1 MAAAM
6 PIWATV
12 TARTIAAQRP
22 RARPGRVGAPGEPG
36 DQHAAHHQ
44 EGEGEDP
51 MGPVQRGQGRGRRED
66 PAVAE
71 RKAQAQEPGV
81 KVGHLGAEQDHHEPE
96 PGGRQHQAVP
106 AVSLPG
112 RAAGRS
118 RPAASPARSATT
130 RSVARRTIALARWTM
145 TTQGGRTSLTV
156 MAPRRTWT
164 TSSTAARVAGPRRAG
179 SARCRRQATSGHG
192 EDEEAHQGGG
202 PPVADLDQ
210 GREVERGEPLAVTK
224 GPMIPAPHAGAGD
237 PHHPT
242 QNDQPERQSRS
253 GPGQPPEETG
263 VGMGLET
270 QGIRPP
276 QVSAGKERCA
286 AVPCQRYI

>member
-22 RARPGRVGAPGEPG
+22 RARPAGSVRRVSRATST
-36 DQHAAHHQ
+36 QLIS
-44 EGEGEDP
+44 
-51 MGPVQRGQGRGRRED
+51 
-66 PAVAE
+66 
-71 RKAQAQEPGV
+71 RKAKAKARWVQCSEAQEPGV

-96 PGGRQHQAVP
+96 PRGRLHHTMP

-112 RAAGRS
+112 RQRALPSGRLPGPEGHHQERGKEDHRVGQVDDDDPRREDQLDGDGAQKDLDHEQHGGEGG
-118 RPAASPARSATT
+118 RPAE
-130 RSVARRTIALARWTM
+130 
-145 TTQGGRTSLTV
+145 GRL
-156 MAPRRTWT
+156 
-164 TSSTAARVAGPRRAG
+164 GPVPPP
-179 SARCRRQATSGHG
+179 GHQRHG
-192 EDEEAHQGGG
+192 QDEEAHQGGG

-210 GREVERGEPLAVTK
+210 GREVERREPLAVTK

-253 GPGQPPEETG
+253 DPGQPPEETG
-263 VGMGLET
+263 AVGKGLET
-270 QGIRPP
+270 QGMRPP
-276 QVSAGKERCA
+276 QVSGGKERCA